1 MKKTLSEFPPSSWT
15 SVFLHLL
22 GVFTLLFT
30 LYFLYET
37 HDDRRS
43 PLADEKWWTLVGTLI
58 GSWISIHIVAEFI
71 QKTWNIEHYLSHIAY
86 NLDSS
91 EYEYNVKL
99 PKLNEKERSKSE
111 KGLQTTLEASD
122 INSKYE
128 PKPKGLGGPL

>member
-1 MKKTLSEFPPSSWT
+1 MSIL
-15 SVFLHLL
+15 LHLL

-37 HDDRRS
+37 HDAPSRS
-43 PLADEKWWTLVGTLI
+43 RHEDTQWGFLVGSLF
-58 GSWISIHIVAEFI
+58 GSWITLHILAEFI